1 MEKFISLK
9 FFFEKG
15 LEQLKFLNSL
25 VHRGIFMSTWDKE
38 GSTWNLWSQN
48 CQTSRKVE
56 PFKKKFKEISLRKT
70 PSLHQVILPF
80 TSMTQE
86 TWCKKNR
93 GWKMKLSDFVE
104 ALDNQILIFR
114 GFHIDLKVRVRISLW
129 ILLLAP
135 SSLLK
140 KILFCFSGNWVGY
153 FTFWLLNMTTK
164 EHIRNGFYNWTFTN
178 HFLYKHFVNIG
189 NIKILTKHTS
199 KNFIWWSSSLSSD
212 HSSNDRK
219 IWRM

>member
-15 LEQLKFLNSL
+15 LGQLKFFELFSPQGNFYVNVGQREKYLKSFDL
-25 VHRGIFMSTWDKE
+25 RIVKLHER
-38 GSTWNLWSQN
+38 WNNL
-48 CQTSRKVE
+48 
-56 PFKKKFKEISLRKT
+56 KKKFKEISLRKT

-93 GWKMKLSDFVE
+93 GWKIELSDFVE
-104 ALDNQILIFR
+104 ALDNKISIFR
-114 GFHIDLKVRVRISLW
+114 GFHTDLKVRVRISLW

-135 SSLLK
+135 SSLLQ

-153 FTFWLLNMTTK
+153 FYIWLSNMTQ
-164 EHIRNGFYNWTFTN
+164 RNISEMVFTIGHSQNTFCTN
-178 HFLYKHFVNIG
+178 IS
-189 NIKILTKHTS
+189 LT
-199 KNFIWWSSSLSSD
+199 
-212 HSSNDRK
+212 
-219 IWRM
+219 